1 MRAGW
6 EREQALLGFAPDTPD
21 DEFSVGGLAGL
32 ATPPTVRICV
42 LPGDLYTVAIPPQEP
57 ATVIPQLITVPC
69 GWQLPHRGTVRGTS
83 RGYVAVSQSGEKGP
97 WRSFV
102 AVAWHGGVD
111 FFLGDQGGRE
121 WDAPPGSR
129 RRLFYLQ
136 KVIGWAWAAFD
147 LQREM
152 VERFH
157 SGRPFPSDRGG
168 GSHVR
173 GEPGHIWS
181 GMGRAEEHGLLGPAD
196 RSRPARAAPTGP
208 LPMARCRG
216 RRDARAP
223 VGARLDLAFGG
234 PGERHLDRTGPD
246 AGETQAAMVDESRA
260 EMSRSE
266 CEGLHQLGDHRDGG
280 PPCRGSAGGR
290 SFGPHGDRR

>member
-1 MRAGW
+1 MPICRRCLFLDDAESAALECPRNWLGLRWQAGLWPSGTRWSVDEGVVRAGW

-32 ATPPTVRICV
+32 ATPPTVRICL

-57 ATVIPQLITVPC
+57 ATVIPQLITLPC
-69 GWQLPHRGTVRGTS
+69 GWQLPHHGTVRGTS

-152 VERFH
+152 VERFTVGGPFRAIVAVAH
-157 SGRPFPSDRGG
+157 TSGASLATFGAGGQSRGARASGTSRPQSTSTRCSDRTSPNGQ
-168 GSHVR
+168 
-173 GEPGHIWS
+173 
-181 GMGRAEEHGLLGPAD
+181 MQ
-196 RSRPARAAPTGP
+196 
-208 LPMARCRG
+208 
-216 RRDARAP
+216 
-223 VGARLDLAFGG
+223 GA
-234 PGERHLDRTGPD
+234 
-246 AGETQAAMVDESRA
+246 
-260 EMSRSE
+260 
-266 CEGLHQLGDHRDGG
+266 
-280 PPCRGSAGGR
+280 
-290 SFGPHGDRR
+290 